1 MSLAHELAQA
11 LHRFNAKER
20 NHLMRFAL
28 LGETNPGP
36 LTESGQGVHENFFEA
51 LRKTLASAPGDAA
64 IQLSDEAR
72 CIYAAMDYH
81 LDWLHA
87 ALWQVRGAKPEPDKM
102 PCPVK
107 QVTEPDGTHP
117 QQDVMGNQED
127 ADLIVV
133 IEDAG
138 RAILVLI
145 EAKGD
150 SSFSR
155 SQLASKLARLK
166 LILDVEDPP
175 LPAELTCALVLL
187 APEDK
192 LVLDKC
198 NTYGD
203 LTGHPSPLS
212 EREAQSMTTPP
223 EQLGPYIRR
232 MPMPNFPDKLDLVTR
247 CDELGRPPSSS
258 PSPKKERLSFWRVAA
273 RRRKKGVA
281 GEA

>member
-51 LRKTLASAPGDAA
+51 LSKTLASAPGDAA
-64 IQLSDEAR
+64 IQLSEKAR
-72 CIYAAMDYH
+72 CVYAAMDYH

-87 ALWQVRGAKPEPDKM
+87 ALWKVRKTTPQPDQPPYPKRTKA
-102 PCPVK
+102 VS
-107 QVTEPDGTHP
+107 EGGDL
-117 QQDVMGNQED
+117 QQYDVMGNQED
-127 ADLIVV
+127 ADLILV

-166 LILDVEDPP
+166 LILDRDHVRQ
-175 LPAELTCALVLL
+175 LAELTCALVLL
-187 APEDK
+187 APKDK
-192 LVLDKC
+192 LVL
-198 NTYGD
+198 GD
-203 LTGHPSPLS
+203 RKT
-212 EREAQSMTTPP
+212 
-223 EQLGPYIRR
+223 
-232 MPMPNFPDKLDLVTR
+232 FPDLSAPPCPGPDLA
-247 CDELGRPPSSS
+247 EL
-258 PSPKKERLSFWRVAA
+258 L
-273 RRRKKGVA
+273 RR
-281 GEA
+281 